1 MPPFGEPTIR
11 NVGTRRYRG
20 VLRQIELRIRALFP
34 EINLANRAMFR
45 LADLSEDMRILS
57 LNAELAAGRAGQRGA
72 AVRAL
77 TQYTRGLVR
86 RLVDIN
92 ANASGLRTLYDAA
105 TDALRT
111 LRHLRQ
117 LEEAT
122 VRVDVADMT
131 ETSHRALGTLERV
144 RNAQL
149 RDMAERIA
157 GINDGTARLGLV
169 VRVVDD
175 VVSQAASIA
184 TNIAAEAVTA
194 GSHEAE
200 FKAVSETMT
209 RYVEELRTMNDQAA
223 KGVRGALEGCK
234 ALVDAAGTLT
244 RHQTGPLL
252 QLEARGA
259 HA

>member
-1 MPPFGEPTIR
+1 MTSSGMSSGVPSIR
-11 NVGTRRYRG
+11 GRGIRRYRG
-20 VLRQIELRIRALFP
+20 VLKQIETRIRAIFP
-34 EINLANRAMFR
+34 EINRANRAMFR

-57 LNAELAAGRAGQRGA
+57 LNAELAAGRAGNRGA

-86 RLVDIN
+86 RLVEIN
-92 ANASGLRTLYDAA
+92 ENASGLRLLYGTSTA
-105 TDALRT
+105 ALRA

-122 VRVDVADMT
+122 IHIDTLEINDSGR
-131 ETSHRALGTLERV
+131 RALGILERT
-144 RNAQL
+144 RSAQL
-149 RDMAERIA
+149 CDIA
-157 GINDGTARLGLV
+157 SHISGINDGTVRLDKM

-200 FKAVSETMT
+200 FRAVAETMT
-209 RYVEELRTMNDQAA
+209 RYVEELRIMNDQAA
-223 KGVRGALEGCK
+223 RGLRGAMEGCS
-234 ALVDAAGTLT
+234 ALLDTAATLT
-244 RHQTGPLL
+244 RHQAGFAA
-252 QLEARGA
+252 QAVR
-259 HA
+259 